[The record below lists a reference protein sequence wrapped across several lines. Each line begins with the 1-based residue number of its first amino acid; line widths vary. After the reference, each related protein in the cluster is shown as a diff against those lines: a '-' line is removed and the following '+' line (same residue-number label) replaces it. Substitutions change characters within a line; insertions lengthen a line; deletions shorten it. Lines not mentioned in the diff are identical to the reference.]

1 MGTMKTS
8 RFAVQGGGDRRRRK
22 GPEKEARGGT
32 QAVPPRA
39 WRNRFSGSCG
49 GASSGADVIFLDAIF
64 RGKVV
69 PKEIVETSR
78 SVPQGG
84 VKRRRKN
91 VAEK

>member
-1 MGTMKTS
+1 MEAPRLFPPGHGETV
-8 RFAVQGGGDRRRRK
+8 FLVPVGVRRRAPT
-22 GPEKEARGGT
+22 G
-32 QAVPPRA
+32 
-39 WRNRFSGSCG
+39 F
-49 GASSGADVIFLDAIF
+49 FLDAIF

-91 VAEK
+91 VPEK

>member
-8 RFAVQGGGDRRRRK
+8 RFVVQGGGDRRRQK
-22 GPEKEARGGT
+22 GPEKEARGAS
-32 QAVPPRA
+32 QAAPPRA
-39 WRNRFSGSCG
+39 WRNCFSGSCG
-49 GASSGADVIFLDAIF
+49 GASSDAEEFFWDAIF

-69 PKEIVETSR
+69 PQEIVETSR
-78 SVPQGG
+78 SASQGG